1 MHVIGKLG
9 NYRVVD
15 LTKKIVPGQMGR
27 RCEIRINYSERTDD
41 YNCDLDIMSHLGTH
55 VEAPYHWDLDWKDVS
70 DLPATAYM
78 GRCVMLKITDIE
90 PAGKITAAHM
100 DTADGDRVRQ
110 GDIVLVD
117 TPHHLPPFSY
127 PEKEIRPYVNAEM
140 GQWLVDKGVK
150 CVGFADGVD
159 IETNVPEF
167 QEFHRVAMAH
177 DITFIEVLENFD
189 ELEQDVF
196 FLSALPLPF
205 KGLDSCPVRVVALE
219 GIPGFNK

>member
-1 MHVIGKLG
+1 MIGKLG
-9 NYRVVD
+9 DYRVVD

-27 RCEIRINYSERTDD
+27 RCEVRLNHSERTDD
-41 YNCDLDIMSHLGTH
+41 YNCDIDIMSHLGTH

-78 GRCVMLKITDIE
+78 GRCVMLRITDIE

-100 DTADGDRVRQ
+100 DQADGGRVRE

-117 TPHHLPPFSY
+117 TPHHLPPFTY

-140 GQWLVDKGVK
+140 GHWLVDKGVK

-177 DITFIEVLENFD
+177 DITFIEVMENFD

-205 KGLDSCPVRVVALE
+205 QGLDSCPVRVVAIE
-219 GIPGFNK
+219 GLPGFDE

>member
-1 MHVIGKLG
+1 VIGKLG

-27 RCEIRINYSERTDD
+27 RCEVRLKYSERTDD
-41 YNCDLDIMSHLGTH
+41 YNCDIDIMSHLGTH
-55 VEAPYHWDLDWKDVS
+55 VEAPYHWDLDWKDVA

-78 GRCVMLKITDIE
+78 GRCVMLRITDIE

-100 DTADGDRVRQ
+100 DQADGGRVRE

-117 TPHHLPPFSY
+117 TPHHLPPFTY

-177 DITFIEVLENFD
+177 DITFIEVLENLN

-205 KGLDSCPVRVVALE
+205 QGLDSCPVRVVAIE
-219 GIPGFNK
+219 GMPGFDE

>member
-1 MHVIGKLG
+1 MIGKLG
-9 NYRVVD
+9 DCRVVD

-27 RCEIRINYSERTDD
+27 RCEIRLNHSERTDD
-41 YNCDLDIMSHLGTH
+41 YNCDIDIMSHLGTH

-78 GRCVMLKITDIE
+78 GRCVMLRITGIE

-100 DTADGDRVRQ
+100 DQADGGRVRE

-117 TPHHLPPFSY
+117 TPHHLPPFTY

-177 DITFIEVLENFD
+177 DITFIEVMENFD
-189 ELEQDVF
+189 ELEQEVF

-205 KGLDSCPVRVVALE
+205 QGLDSCPVRVVAIE
-219 GIPGFNK
+219 GMPGFDE

>member
-1 MHVIGKLG
+1 VIGKLG
-9 NYRVVD
+9 DYRVVD

-27 RCEIRINYSERTDD
+27 RCEVRLKYSERTDD
-41 YNCDLDIMSHLGTH
+41 YNCDIDIMSHLGTH

-78 GRCVMLKITDIE
+78 GRCVMLRITDIE

-100 DTADGDRVRQ
+100 DQADGGRVRE

-117 TPHHLPPFSY
+117 TPHHLPPFTY

-177 DITFIEVLENFD
+177 DITFIEVLENLN

-205 KGLDSCPVRVVALE
+205 QGLDSCPVRVVAIE
-219 GIPGFNK
+219 GMPGFDE